1 MKISVEVL
9 TEDNSFNIYQ
19 FDITDKILLDIMI
32 QLANLINVPISNQV
46 WYLDGKVMASTFSN
60 WKKDDEY
67 SMYAKKEYITLFINI
82 KNKLITTP
90 QIPVDMKIK
99 ELRNILSIKDNIY
112 FRNIKLLD
120 NKTFKYYNI
129 GDKNKLSINKYCN
142 ESI

>member
-60 WKKDDEY
+60 WKKDDNDRPIISPLE
-67 SMYAKKEYITLFINI
+67 
-82 KNKLITTP
+82 
-90 QIPVDMKIK
+90 V
-99 ELRNILSIKDNIY
+99 
-112 FRNIKLLD
+112 FR
-120 NKTFKYYNI
+120 
-129 GDKNKLSINKYCN
+129 SS
-142 ESI
+142 EE

>member
-90 QIPVDMKIK
+90 QIPVDMRIK